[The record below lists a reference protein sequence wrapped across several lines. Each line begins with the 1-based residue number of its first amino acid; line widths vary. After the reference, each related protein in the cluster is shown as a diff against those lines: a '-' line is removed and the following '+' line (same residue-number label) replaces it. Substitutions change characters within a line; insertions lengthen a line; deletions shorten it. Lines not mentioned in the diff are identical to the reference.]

1 MKKILLIYP
10 KLEPSK
16 SYHYMPITAL
26 AVAAELLA
34 QGHDV
39 AIWDDRAYNDTGKS
53 LALLIIETEKIMLSA
68 FTGYQLSE
76 AYELAKLIKELHP
89 DKKITLGGP
98 HATALPEQTLE
109 SPYIDEVIQG
119 EVDTGKQPLP
129 YHLIDVMKY
138 VNPQTKRFIAISSY
152 SCVGICTFCQVS
164 PRRKLIFLPLEK
176 VKKDIDNLM
185 ELYDWKEVV
194 WFDATIFTKP
204 ERALFIAR
212 LMKSHNLQW
221 ICDSRADEICRIDRN
236 ILDEIVSSGLKQIT
250 VGLESGSQRV
260 VSTMKKGKHHLESY
274 RKCAEI
280 MSGYDITL
288 ASGVIFGTP
297 GETPEDILQTIAY
310 IKEIQAINKNFRIST
325 TFYKPL
331 PGTEMSKMCAKYGYK
346 EPQSLEEWSK
356 LGEESHYNYNSWDDV
371 PWIENKQEYKTIYDD
386 FKAKNSDLFI

>member
-10 KLEPSK
+10 KLEKYKPA
-16 SYHYMPITAL
+16 HYMPVSIL
-26 AVAAELLA
+26 AVASELLA

-39 AIWDDRAYNDTGKS
+39 KIWDDRLDEVNAENLYC
-53 LALLIIETEKIMLSA
+53 LIEEADELMFSV

-76 AYELAKLIKELHP
+76 AYTLSRVIKSYLPE
-89 DKKITLGGP
+89 KKIIWGGP
-98 HATALPEQTLE
+98 HCSALPHQTLE

-119 EVDTGKQPLP
+119 EVDTGKHPLP

-138 VNPQTKRFIAISSY
+138 INPATKRFIAISSY
-152 SCVGICTFCQVS
+152 SCVGICTFCQVF

-204 ERALFIAR
+204 ERALFIAK
-212 LMKSHNLQW
+212 LMKSYNLQW
-221 ICDSRADEICRIDRN
+221 ICDSRADEICRIDKD
-236 ILDEIVSSGLKQIT
+236 ILDEIINSGLKQIT

-280 MSGYDITL
+280 MSRYDITL

-297 GETPEDILQTIAY
+297 GETPDDILQTIEY
-310 IKEIQAINKNFRIST
+310 IKEIQSINKNFRIST

-331 PGTEMSKMCAKYGYK
+331 PGTEMSKMCVKYGYK

-371 PWIENKQEYKTIYDD
+371 PWIENKQKYKTIYDD